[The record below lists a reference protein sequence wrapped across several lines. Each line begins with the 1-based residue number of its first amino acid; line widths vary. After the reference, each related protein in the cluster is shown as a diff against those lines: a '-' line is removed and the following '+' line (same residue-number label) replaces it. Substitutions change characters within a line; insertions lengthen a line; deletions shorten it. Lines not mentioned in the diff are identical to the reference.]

1 MKKRLTVALAL
12 LLMLCL
18 PFSAGADV
26 LYARD
31 CAAGYLLPTYS
42 APLREQNQAAADA
55 AAHYDPAS
63 EASAAH
69 MLATYEERLTTA
81 EAYAQALAVLSADL
95 MIRLIDYDV
104 ALKQLS
110 LQMERYEDLYGDC
123 REAEQAYKL
132 GQIDGKTLASVQA
145 ERAQAYL
152 ELRAAVRDIS
162 IAKGEIEGVTGETLK
177 DSFDFESLYY
187 ITDAMK
193 LDPEALQGVTGW
205 DTICAPAGY
214 EAPDSEGTDC
224 TAELDAAKDAYF
236 ELGQQLHAYVA
247 VARQYETAKRDFM
260 LGRADSDALSA
271 AERAADDGYLAVCTA
286 KAAYAKS
293 LITLDLVLGGTLI
306 PVAAP
311 GEVLVAAYAQT
322 IPADL
327 QGEGLWWI
335 RRVGNS
341 KVLSP
346 VNPPFAV
353 LNGTL
358 CYEIRY
364 GGAVIGRSADGG
376 ACVLA
381 DTAYIP
387 EEPWAEITFTLDDG
401 TLLGQYRI
409 DVFSPI
415 GCFYP

>member
-1 MKKRLTVALAL
+1 MKKRLIVALSL
-12 LLMLCL
+12 LLMVCM

-31 CAAGYLLPTYS
+31 CAAGYLLPAYS

-55 AAHYDPAS
+55 ATHYDPAS
-63 EASAAH
+63 EAATARLLAA
-69 MLATYEERLTTA
+69 YEERLATA
-81 EAYAQALAVLSADL
+81 EAYAQAVAVLSADL

-104 ALKQLS
+104 ALKRLS
-110 LQMERYEDLYGDC
+110 LQMERYEDLYGAY
-123 REAEQAYKL
+123 REAQQAYKL
-132 GQIDGKTLASVQA
+132 GQMDGKTLMAVQA
-145 ERAQAYL
+145 EREQAYL
-152 ELRAAVRDIS
+152 ELRTAVRDIS
-162 IAKGEIEGVTGETLK
+162 IAKEEIEGVTGETLK

-193 LDPEALQGVTGW
+193 LDTEMSERATGW

-214 EAPDSEGTDC
+214 VAPDSAGTDG
-224 TAELDAAKDAYF
+224 TAELNAARDAYF
-236 ELGQQLHAYVA
+236 ELGQRLHAYVA
-247 VARQYETAKRDFM
+247 AARQYETAKRDFM
-260 LGRADSDALSA
+260 LGRADREALSA

-306 PVAAP
+306 PVTAP

-322 IPADL
+322 LPADP

-341 KVLSP
+341 KVFSP
-346 VNPPFAV
+346 VNPPFTV

-364 GGAVIGRSADGG
+364 GGAIIGSSADGG
-376 ACVLA
+376 ACTLA
-381 DTAYIP
+381 DTAYLP